1 MGNLGSL
8 RRNPS
13 GLLLL
18 GLACCLAT
26 CGKDENPAQVEANSQ
41 SEQAANGAE
50 QSAQQKML
58 AALGYLDY
66 VEETAGRPSG
76 ATTYDAAQLAPG
88 LNLVSVHRRV
98 HTLLFDAD
106 GSILHSWQG
115 KGDVWGHAEL
125 LPNGDILVPEKTGKR
140 FDLLRLDWDGNEV
153 WRVELGTHHDVEVR
167 PDGLISSLGFQ
178 ERQEDVIDP
187 KIPFRDECILLI
199 DPETGQELERASFFD
214 LFENADDFEYLEQ
227 RWVERVR
234 RNTDWIDL
242 FHANSVEWMH
252 RPELAERSPI
262 YASDHV
268 LVSFRHQ
275 ACVAIFDWTQ
285 RKMVWQW
292 GRGEI
297 SGSHDASVLA
307 NGNILIFD
315 NGLGRGWSRA
325 VEVNPLTKEIVWE
338 YRADSPED
346 FFTQSRGSA
355 QRLANGNT
363 LLGESDRGHA
373 IEVNPAGEIV
383 WEYWHPGRDDKIATI
398 TRIKRVD
405 APARLVKQGPAQA
418 NGD

>member
-1 MGNLGSL
+1 MGIVASFRCN
-8 RRNPS
+8 RI
-13 GLLLL
+13 GLLLV
-18 GLACCLAT
+18 GLACCLPA
-26 CGKDENPAQVEANSQ
+26 CGKDESLAEVYATSDAKPD
-41 SEQAANGAE
+41 AA
-50 QSAQQKML
+50 QSAHDKML

-66 VEETAGRPSG
+66 VEKTDGRASG

-98 HTLLFDAD
+98 HALLFDAD
-106 GSILHSWQG
+106 GSVLHTWQG

-125 LPNGDILVPEKTGKR
+125 LANGDIIVPEKTGKR
-140 FDLLRLDWDGNEV
+140 YDLLRLSWDGREV
-153 WRVELGTHHDVEVR
+153 WRVDLGTHHDAEVR
-167 PDGLISSLGFQ
+167 PDGLVSSLGFQ
-178 ERQEDVIDP
+178 ERQEPTIDTEL
-187 KIPFRDECILLI
+187 PFRDECILLI
-199 DPETGQELERASFFD
+199 DPKTGLEIERASFFD
-214 LFENADDFEYLEQ
+214 LFAAAEEFEYLEQ
-227 RWVERVR
+227 RWIERVR

-252 RPELAERSPI
+252 RPELAERSPL

-285 RKMVWQW
+285 RKMVWHW

-325 VEVNPLTKEIVWE
+325 VEVNPLNDEIVWE

-346 FFTQSRGSA
+346 FFTESRGSA

-373 IEVNPAGEIV
+373 IEVNQASEIV
-383 WEYWHPGRDDKIATI
+383 WEYWHPGRDDKVATI
-398 TRIKRVD
+398 TRIKRVE
-405 APARLVKQGPAQA
+405 APRPLVTPSLPTPER
-418 NGD
+418 D

>member
-1 MGNLGSL
+1 MGCVASF
-8 RRNPS
+8 RCDRI
-13 GLLLL
+13 GLFLVL
-18 GLACCLAT
+18 LACCLPT
-26 CGKDENPAQVEANSQ
+26 CGKDESHSEPGSTPDAKLDSGAPAQSAH
-41 SEQAANGAE
+41 EQ
-50 QSAQQKML
+50 ML

-66 VEETAGRPSG
+66 VEQTDGRPSG
-76 ATTYDAAQLAPG
+76 ATTYDRAQLAPG
-88 LNLVSVHRRV
+88 LNLVSVHRRA
-98 HTLLFDAD
+98 HAILFDAD
-106 GSILHSWQG
+106 GSILHTWQG

-125 LPNGDILVPEKTGKR
+125 LSNGDLVVPEKVGQR
-140 FDLLRLDWDGNEV
+140 FDLVRFNWDGREL
-153 WRVELGTHHDVEVR
+153 WRVDLGAHHDVEVR
-167 PDGLISSLGFQ
+167 PDGLISSLGFR
-178 ERQEDVIDP
+178 ERQENSIDQ
-187 KIPFRDECILLI
+187 KLSFRDEAILLI
-199 DPETGQELERASFFD
+199 DPKTGQEIERASFFD
-214 LFENADDFEYLEQ
+214 LFANTANFSYLEQ

-234 RNTDWIDL
+234 KDTDWIDV

-252 RPELAERSPI
+252 RPELVERSPI

-285 RKMVWQW
+285 RKLVWHW

-325 VEVNPLTKEIVWE
+325 LEVNPLTDEIVWE

-383 WEYWHPGRDDKIATI
+383 WEYWHPGSDDKVATI
-398 TRIKRVD
+398 TRIKRV
-405 APARLVKQGPAQA
+405 ARPAQL
-418 NGD
+418 D

>member
-1 MGNLGSL
+1 MGFVASF
-8 RRNPS
+8 RWARI
-13 GLLLL
+13 GLLLI
-18 GLACCLAT
+18 GLTCCLPA
-26 CGKDENPAQVEANSQ
+26 CGKEESLAEVEATTAGN
-41 SEQAANGAE
+41 AE
-50 QSAQQKML
+50 SGSKSAHDKML

-66 VEETAGRPSG
+66 VEEVDGRPSG
-76 ATTYDAAQLAPG
+76 VTTYDAAQIAPG

-98 HTLLFDAD
+98 HALLFDAD
-106 GSILHSWQG
+106 GSVLHTWQG

-125 LPNGDILVPEKTGKR
+125 LPNGDIIVPERTGKR
-140 FDLLRLDWDGNEV
+140 YDLLRLSWDGREL
-153 WRVELGTHHDVEVR
+153 WRVEVGAHHDAEVR
-167 PDGLISSLGFQ
+167 PDGLVSSLGSQ
-178 ERQEDVIDP
+178 ERQEDSIDTELS
-187 KIPFRDECILLI
+187 FRDECILLL
-199 DPETGQELERASFFD
+199 DPETGRELERASFFD
-214 LFENADDFEYLEQ
+214 LFTNAEDFEFLEQ
-227 RWVERVR
+227 RWIERVR
-234 RNTDWIDL
+234 WNTDWIDL

-252 RPELAERSPI
+252 RPELVERSPL

-285 RKMVWQW
+285 RKMVWHW

-297 SGSHDASVLA
+297 SGSHDATVLA

-325 VEVNPLTKEIVWE
+325 VEVNPLTNEIAWE
-338 YRADSPED
+338 YRAEVPED

-383 WEYWHPGRDDKIATI
+383 WEYWHPGRDDKVATI

-405 APARLVKQGPAQA
+405 PPSQLVTESTPTSSGE
-418 NGD
+418 D